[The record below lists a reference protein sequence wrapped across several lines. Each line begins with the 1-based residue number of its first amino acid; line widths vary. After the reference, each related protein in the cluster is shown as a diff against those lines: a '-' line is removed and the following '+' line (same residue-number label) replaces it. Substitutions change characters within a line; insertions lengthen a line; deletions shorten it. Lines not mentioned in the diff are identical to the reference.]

1 MKMKLNAL
9 TLAVAAGF
17 VGSAAQAADVLL
29 FPYVVN
35 SATVTTIV
43 SVVDQGAATVGYTA
57 GGAAGG
63 SRLHWRLNYKGGA
76 NATVNS
82 ATCDEVD
89 YYLPSS
95 INDIQTVDL
104 GGKFGS
110 TTKGVLFSDASVNNN
125 WNAAT
130 TSTIN
135 FMLGKNAAA
144 GSAQRGVLFVHNSD
158 TTSTQNLYGEA
169 LVLDFSTGAAWGYQA
184 KSNGATDAGATA
196 NDTRAFDFS
205 AAATGTPIL
214 TFQPLAETTTRLFV
228 TPVNKQTAAAGA
240 TDVTVGGMLDTNGAS
255 LPGWNSLASSVSLT
269 TSTGVAYDRDENLV
283 SGSASSAVVCVGA
296 VDVSSLMTAGAASTL
311 ANGGWGKVA
320 VAAGSGTYGTAKA
333 ILTKLEFNTTGK
345 INGEALPGTYN
356 NGFIMQ

>member
-43 SVVDQGAATVGYTA
+43 SVVDQGVATVGYTA
-57 GGAAGG
+57 GGATGG

-76 NATVNS
+76 NASVNS
-82 ATCDEVD
+82 ATCEEVD

-110 TTKGVLFSDASVNNN
+110 TTKGVLFADASVNNN

-144 GSAQRGVLFVHNSD
+144 GSAERGVLFVHNSD
-158 TTSTQNLYGEA
+158 STTTQNLYGEA

-184 KSNGATDAGATA
+184 KSSNVTA
-196 NDTRAFDFS
+196 NDTTNFDFS
-205 AAATGTPIL
+205 TAATGTPIL

-228 TPVNKQTAAAGA
+228 TPVNPQTAAAGA
-240 TDVTVGGMLDTNGAS
+240 TSVATGGMLDTNGAS
-255 LPGWNSLASSVSLT
+255 LSGWNALVSSVSLS

-283 SGSASSAVVCVGA
+283 SGSASSSVVCVGA
-296 VDVSSLMTAGAASTL
+296 VDASSLMTAGAASTL
-311 ANGGWGKVA
+311 ANGGWGRVA
-320 VAAGSGTYGTAKA
+320 VAAGSGTGLTGTTKA

-345 INGEALPGTYN
+345 INGESLSGTYN

>member
-1 MKMKLNAL
+1 
-9 TLAVAAGF
+9 
-17 VGSAAQAADVLL
+17 L

-43 SVVDQGAATVGYTA
+43 SVVDQGAADAGYTA

-76 NATVNS
+76 NASVNS
-82 ATCDEVD
+82 ASCDEVD

-110 TTKGVLFSDASVNNN
+110 TTKGVLFSDASVNNG

-135 FMLGKNAAA
+135 YMLGKNAAA

-158 TTSTQNLYGEA
+158 STSTQNLYGEA

-184 KSNGATDAGATA
+184 KSSNVTA
-196 NDTRAFDFS
+196 NDTTNFDFS
-205 AAATGTPIL
+205 TVATTTPIL

-228 TPVNKQTAAAGA
+228 TPVNPTTAVTGA
-240 TDVTVGGMLDTNGAS
+240 TSVATGGMLDTNGAS
-255 LPGWNSLASSVSLT
+255 LSGWNALVSSVSLT

-283 SGSASSAVVCVGA
+283 SGSASSSVVCVGA

-311 ANGGWGKVA
+311 ANGGWGRVA
-320 VAAGSGTYGTAKA
+320 VAAGSGTGLTGTAKA

-345 INGEALPGTYN
+345 INGESLSGTYN